1 MSLRIG
7 NWGRDV
13 PEFRSAGAIATGL
26 ELYRQDAGHCNTP
39 EPSGGAIRTDPE
51 MSTAPVTTKTVVIA
65 DDTAFVRDR
74 FRTAVETAGH
84 KAIVVKSAAELLA
97 RVRADLAQIDLIV
110 VDLRLPHAPGVD
122 LVRAIR
128 TLDDGRLPILIFSGT
143 IASADEVRDLAALG
157 VAGYVNEYSAVQHIL
172 PSLAPHLFPD
182 NFNRR
187 GSPRVVL
194 GIPVAYRF
202 GNTIAAALTLNLS
215 KGGVA
220 IRTMSPLEQHAKVRI
235 RFRLPGSKVD
245 VEADCRVSWSDRRVG
260 MGLQFEKVD
269 PADQGAI
276 DEFVDQHFF
285 TNRKA

>member
-1 MSLRIG
+1 VL
-7 NWGRDV
+7 
-13 PEFRSAGAIATGL
+13 A
-26 ELYRQDAGHCNTP
+26 
-39 EPSGGAIRTDPE
+39 
-51 MSTAPVTTKTVVIA
+51 APIVTTTKTVIVA

-74 FRTAVETAGH
+74 FATALLGAGH
-84 KAIVVKSAAELLA
+84 TAHGVKSAAELLA
-97 RVRADLAQIDLIV
+97 RVRSDLERLDLIV
-110 VDLRLPHAPGVD
+110 LDLRLPHAGGVE
-122 LVRAIR
+122 LVRSIR
-128 TLDDGRLPILIFSGT
+128 KLDRGRVPILIFSGT
-143 IASADEVRDLAALG
+143 IATADEVRELAALG
-157 VAGYVNEYSAVQHIL
+157 VAGYVNEYSAMQHIL

-220 IRTMSPLEQHAKVRI
+220 IRTMSPLPAGSKVKV
-235 RFRLPGSKVD
+235 RFRLPGSKRD
-245 VEADCRVSWSDRRVG
+245 IEGESRISWSDRRVG
-260 MGLQFEKVD
+260 MGLQFERVES
-269 PADQGAI
+269 ADQSAI